1 MGAVLSQLEG
11 VLLGCAHLIFVYFR
25 MSKPVEL
32 DPYHHAYALHVL
44 GRTDLFVI
52 LRLKTKLGLKRPGWV
67 MKRWCTL
74 TALMDQNGSVAM
86 AASNAI
92 TCPVSLVTQNN
103 RWKQGDG
110 HFFAHSTNARKK
122 KR

>member
-1 MGAVLSQLEG
+1 M
-11 VLLGCAHLIFVYFR
+11 HMPF
-25 MSKPVEL
+25 
-32 DPYHHAYALHVL
+32 HVL
-44 GRTDLFVI
+44 GGSALFVI

-67 MKRWCTL
+67 MKRWCKL
-74 TALMDQNGSVAM
+74 MALMDQNGSVAM

-110 HFFAHSTNARKK
+110 HSDAHSVSAGNN